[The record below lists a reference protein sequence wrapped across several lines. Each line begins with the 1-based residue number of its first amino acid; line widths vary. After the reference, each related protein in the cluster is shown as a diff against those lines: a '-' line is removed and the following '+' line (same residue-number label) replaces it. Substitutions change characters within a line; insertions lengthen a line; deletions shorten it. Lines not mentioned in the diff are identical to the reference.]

1 MLRQGGS
8 SARGSA
14 LSHLSA
20 AFIRLKPEAV
30 QTMRE
35 RWKSKKKKGK
45 GEETGIE
52 RQGLDGE
59 SVRQRVPSVPCQA
72 QVQLGC
78 VT

>member
-1 MLRQGGS
+1 MLQQGGS

-20 AFIRLKPEAV
+20 AFIRLEPEAV

-35 RWKSKKKKGK
+35 RDGKVKKGEK
-45 GEETGIE
+45 GKRDREARARWGKYET
-52 RQGLDGE
+52 E
-59 SVRQRVPSVPCQA
+59 SAFCSMSG